1 MSYYDYEDDGIIIFF
16 FGIVIALIVVGLLV
30 GLGYIMGQEDPNK
43 YGRGKAICE
52 QYLGGDYHDDIC
64 ILDGKVVSTKHK

>member
-43 YGRGKAICE
+43 YGRGKAISE
-52 QYLGGDYHDDIC
+52 Q
-64 ILDGKVVSTKHK
+64 